1 MEKRLKMTDIEKR
14 FPGVYALRGV
24 NLEVNAGEVH
34 GLLGENG
41 AGKSTLM
48 KILGGIYPQDK
59 GEILINDIDCTAMTP
74 EKAQALGVGF
84 VHQELNLAEALNV
97 AENIFMGRL
106 PYKNK
111 MLGIIDYQKL
121 YRSTEAILQKLGS
134 KVKPTDIVEKLPTAQ
149 KQLLEIGRAISLD
162 ARIVIFDEPT
172 TSLSNDDVAAL
183 FKIINTLKQDGV
195 AIIYISHR
203 LKEIFE
209 ICDHATILR
218 DGQYIGTV
226 VDVKSVSQNTL
237 ISMMVG
243 RDINE
248 LFPKEYGQIGETIL
262 EIQELSD
269 YAGKVKNVSFYA
281 NRGEIV
287 GFAGLVGSGRTEIVR
302 MLFGADPIYK
312 GIIKVRGQRATINT
326 PKDAI
331 DQGICLLTEDRK
343 NQGLSLI
350 MSVTENINMTN
361 MQGVILKYSKLRAIA
376 EKYRASLKIKTASVD
391 TEVGNLSGGN
401 QQKVVLAKWLNT
413 ASEVFIFDEPTK
425 GIDVGAK
432 AEIYQIMNQLVKEN
446 KTVIMISSELPELL
460 GMADRI
466 YVMCEGRLTGE
477 ILQQDATQGKIM
489 ALATV
494 GGHNVEPKAQ

>member
-1 MEKRLKMTDIEKR
+1 MPKGLEMTNIEKR
-14 FPGVYALRGV
+14 FPGVYALRRV
-24 NLEVNAGEVH
+24 SLEVNAGEVH

-48 KILGGIYPQDK
+48 KILGGIYPQDS
-59 GEILINDIDCTAMTP
+59 GEIFIQGVDCTVMTP
-74 EKAQALGVGF
+74 ERAQSLGVGF
-84 VHQELNLAEALNV
+84 VHQELNLAETLNV

-106 PYKNK
+106 PYKNN
-111 MLGIIDYQKL
+111 MLGIIDYPKL
-121 YRSTEAILQKLGS
+121 YKSTEVILQKLGS
-134 KVKPTDIVEKLPTAQ
+134 KVKATDIVATLPTAQ

-172 TSLSNDDVAAL
+172 TSLGNEDVAAL

-209 ICDHATILR
+209 ICDHATVLR
-218 DGQYIGTV
+218 DGQYIGT

-237 ISMMVG
+237 ITMMVG
-243 RDINE
+243 RDITE

-262 EIQELSD
+262 EIQGLSD
-269 YAGKVKNVSFYA
+269 YVGKVKNVSFYA
-281 NRGEIV
+281 DRGEIV

-302 MLFGADPIYK
+302 MLFGADPICQ
-312 GIIKVRGQRATINT
+312 GTIKVNGQKVTINT

-331 DQGICLLTEDRK
+331 NQGICLLTEDRK
-343 NQGLSLI
+343 SQGLSLI
-350 MSVTENINMTN
+350 MSVTANINMTN
-361 MQGVILKYSKLRAIA
+361 MKDAILNHSKLKAIA
-376 EKYRASLKIKTASVD
+376 EKFRENLQIKTASVD
-391 TEVGNLSGGN
+391 TAVGNLSGGN

-413 ASEVFIFDEPTK
+413 ASKIFIFDEPTK

-432 AEIYQIMNQLVKEN
+432 AEIYQIMNQLVKEK

-466 YVMCEGRLTGE
+466 YVMCEGRLAGE
-477 ILQQDATQGKIM
+477 IYKQDATQGKIM
-489 ALATV
+489 ALAT
-494 GGHNVEPKAQ
+494 GGGAAC

>member
-1 MEKRLKMTDIEKR
+1 METILKMTDIEKR
-14 FPGVYALRGV
+14 FPGVYALKGV
-24 NLEVNAGEVH
+24 NLEVNSGEVH

-59 GEILINDIDCTAMTP
+59 GAIFINGVDCTAMTP
-74 EKAQALGVGF
+74 DGAQALGVGF

-97 AENIFMGRL
+97 AENLFMGRL

-111 MLGIIDYQKL
+111 MLGIIDYQTL
-121 YRSTEAILQKLGS
+121 YQRTEDILNKLGS

-162 ARIVIFDEPT
+162 AQIVIFDEPT
-172 TSLSNDDVAAL
+172 TSLGNDDVSAL

-209 ICDHATILR
+209 ICDRATVLR

-226 VDVKSVSQNTL
+226 DVKNVSQNTL
-237 ISMMVG
+237 ITMMIG
-243 RDINE
+243 RDITE

-281 NRGEIV
+281 KRGEIV

-302 MLFGADPIYK
+302 MLFGADPINQ
-312 GIIKVRGQRATINT
+312 GIIKVRGQKVTINT
-326 PKDAI
+326 PKNAI
-331 DQGICLLTEDRK
+331 KQGICLLTEDRK

-350 MSVTENINMTN
+350 MSVAENISMTN
-361 MQGVILKYSKLRAIA
+361 LQNIILKHKKLRAIA
-376 EKYRASLKIKTASVD
+376 EKFRVNLQIKTASVD
-391 TEVGNLSGGN
+391 IPVGNLSGGN

-413 ASEVFIFDEPTK
+413 DSEIFIFDEPTK

-432 AEIYQIMNQLVKEN
+432 AEIYQMMNQLVQEK

-477 ILQQDATQGKIM
+477 IPKQDATQGKIM

>member
-1 MEKRLKMTDIEKR
+1 MEKMLKMADVEKH

-24 NLEVNAGEVH
+24 NLEVDAGEVH

-48 KILGGIYPQDK
+48 NILGGIYPQDK
-59 GEILINDIDCTAMTP
+59 GRIVINGVDCTPMTP
-74 EKAQALGVGF
+74 DRAQTLGVGF
-84 VHQELNLAEALNV
+84 VHQELNLAESLTV

-111 MLGIIDYQKL
+111 LLGIIDYQRL
-121 YRSTEAILQKLGS
+121 YKSTETILQKLGS
-134 KVKPTDIVEKLPTAQ
+134 KVNPTDIVEKLPTAQ

-162 ARIVIFDEPT
+162 AKILIFDEPT
-172 TSLSNDDVAAL
+172 TSLGSNDVAAL
-183 FKIINTLKQDGV
+183 FEIINTLKQDGV

-209 ICDHATILR
+209 ICDHATVLR

-226 VDVKSVSQNTL
+226 DVKKVSQNTL
-237 ISMMVG
+237 ITMMVG
-243 RDINE
+243 RDITE

-262 EIQELSD
+262 EVQELSD

-281 NRGEIV
+281 NRGEII

-302 MLFGADPIYK
+302 MLFGADPICQ
-312 GIIKVRGQRATINT
+312 GNIKIRGKKVTINT
-326 PKDAI
+326 PKDGI
-331 DQGICLLTEDRK
+331 KQGICLLTEDRK
-343 NQGLSLI
+343 QQGLSLI
-350 MSVTENINMTN
+350 MSVTDNINMTN
-361 MQGVILKYSKLRAIA
+361 MQDTILNHSKLRAIA
-376 EKYRASLKIKTASVD
+376 EKFRVDLRIKAASVD
-391 TEVGNLSGGN
+391 MQVGNLSGGN

-413 ASEVFIFDEPTK
+413 ASEIFIFDEPTK

-432 AEIYQIMNQLVKEN
+432 AEIYQIMNQLVKEK

-477 ILQQDATQGKIM
+477 IQKKDATQETIM
-489 ALATV
+489 AFATI
-494 GGHNVEPKAQ
+494 GGHHVEPKAQ

>member
-1 MEKRLKMTDIEKR
+1 MQKRLRMAGIEKR

-59 GEILINDIDCTAMTP
+59 GEIFINDVDCTVMTP
-74 EKAQALGVGF
+74 ERAQALGVGF

-97 AENIFMGRL
+97 AENIFMGRM

-111 MLGIIDYQKL
+111 LLGIIDYQEL
-121 YRSTEAILQKLGS
+121 YRSTQAILKKLGS
-134 KVKPTDIVEKLPTAQ
+134 KVKPTDIVGTLPTAQ

-162 ARIVIFDEPT
+162 AKIVIFDEPT
-172 TSLSNDDVAAL
+172 TSLGNDDVAAL

-209 ICDHATILR
+209 ICDHATVLR
-218 DGQYIGTV
+218 DGQYIGT

-237 ISMMVG
+237 ITMMVG
-243 RDINE
+243 RDITE
-248 LFPKEYGQIGETIL
+248 LFPKEYGNIGETIL
-262 EIQELSD
+262 EIQGLSD
-269 YAGKVKNVSFYA
+269 YAGRVKSVSFYA
-281 NRGEIV
+281 KRGEIV

-302 MLFGADPIYK
+302 MLFGADPISQ
-312 GIIKVRGQRATINT
+312 GTIKVRGEKVTINT

-331 DQGICLLTEDRK
+331 NQGICLLTEDRK
-343 NQGLSLI
+343 GQGLSLI
-350 MSVTENINMTN
+350 MSVAENINMPN
-361 MQGVILKYSKLRAIA
+361 MQDAILKHSKLKAIA
-376 EKYRASLKIKTASVD
+376 EKFRVSLRIKTASVD
-391 TEVGNLSGGN
+391 TAVGNLSGGN

-477 ILQQDATQGKIM
+477 ILKQDATQGKIM
-489 ALATV
+489 AFATV
-494 GGHNVEPKAQ
+494 GGHHVEPKAQ